1 MPVPELDVLLPAN
14 PASDAEDY
22 FVLSNA
28 HVVYESNGK
37 PASLL
42 SAYADVPLRVEGRLE
57 PLGRG
62 MARCCTSSPQKTP
75 QPAALKMEVC

>member
-1 MPVPELDVLLPAN
+1 MSTPELDVLLPADAN
-14 PASDAEDY
+14 SESDDY

-42 SAYADVPLRVEGRLE
+42 SAYADVPLRVQGRLE
-57 PLGRG
+57 PPSRSLAKCRK
-62 MARCCTSSPQKTP
+62 P
-75 QPAALKMEVC
+75 

>member
-1 MPVPELDVLLPAN
+1 MPTPELDVLLPAETN
-14 PASDAEDY
+14 SETDDY
-22 FVLSNA
+22 FVLTNA

-57 PLGRG
+57 PPSRSLTK
-62 MARCCTSSPQKTP
+62 CCKFSFLQI
-75 QPAALKMEVC
+75 

>member
-1 MPVPELDVLLPAN
+1 MPVPELDVLIPKN
-14 PASDAEDY
+14 SASDSEDY

-42 SAYADVPLRVEGRLE
+42 SAYADVPLRVEGRLGT
-57 PLGRG
+57 PDRSL
-62 MARCCTSSPQKTP
+62 ARCCT
-75 QPAALKMEVC
+75 